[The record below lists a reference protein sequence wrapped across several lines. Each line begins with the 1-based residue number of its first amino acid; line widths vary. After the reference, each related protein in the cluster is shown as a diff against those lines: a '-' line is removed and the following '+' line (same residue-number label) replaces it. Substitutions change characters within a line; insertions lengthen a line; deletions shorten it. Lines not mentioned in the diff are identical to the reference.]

1 MSPRSRNLSRFSLQ
15 PVVSMLVTLFVAI
28 CSSFVFASQPDPFD
42 AYPNLQSYKQEAQ
55 KALASQQSVYV
66 KVASPDDEEQEAV
79 YQYLR
84 SGLQRPLEPWRL
96 ILLDY
101 PRLRLLRNEIYAR
114 HGRMFSSTDLAS
126 YFSAQSWYK
135 PKSDFSEE
143 SLSKTEKANITTLAQ
158 VEFVKYHG
166 HTQLGEQIQFPNQE
180 EPESVTLPDMG
191 LRITRNYTG
200 C

>member
-1 MSPRSRNLSRFSLQ
+1 MSFRSLHLLQ
-15 PVVSMLVTLFVAI
+15 FPLHRVISMLAMLFFMTCPFFAL
-28 CSSFVFASQPDPFD
+28 ASQPDPFD
-42 AYPNLQSYKQEAQ
+42 SNQNLRTYKQEIQ
-55 KALASQQSVYV
+55 KALDVQQSAYV
-66 KVASPDDEEQEAV
+66 KIASLDDEEQEAV

-84 SGLQRPLEPWRL
+84 EELQRPLELWRL

-114 HGRMFSSTDLAS
+114 HGRTFSSADLAS
-126 YFSAQSWYK
+126 YFSTQSWYK
-135 PKSDFSEE
+135 PDPAFAEAT
-143 SLSKTEKANITTLAQ
+143 LSKTEKENISTLAR

-191 LRITRNYTG
+191 ISITRNYTG